1 MEFIGGTSGEI
12 AVVSLYLL
20 AAIGC
25 WWYSRRRRREAKAR
39 KFLARVTGEEDR

>member
-1 MEFIGGTSGEI
+1 MEFIGDSPGEV

-39 KFLARVTGEEDR
+39 KFIDRVGED